1 MVQWS
6 GHWTLNPVTRVQIS
20 VGLFFFVHFTYY
32 LSNQFYSPHF
42 TSSIQKMG
50 IFFCFISHVFFQ
62 TIVPALISR
71 ILYKRDEFTITINSC
86 YLHGI
91 SVSPLYNQGFIKR
104 GKHISTA
111 TSIILEC
118 PTYAKSFLQHST
130 FEVQKSSVN
139 N

>member
-1 MVQWS
+1 MVR
-6 GHWTLNPVTRVQIS
+6 TLDSESSNPSSNLGGTFFLLFIS
-20 VGLFFFVHFTYY
+20 HIIFQTNFTAPISLLLYRRWA
-32 LSNQFYSPHF
+32 
-42 TSSIQKMG
+42 
-50 IFFCFISHVFFQ
+50 FFCFISHVFFQ
-62 TIVPALISR
+62 TIVPAPISR

>member
-1 MVQWS
+1 MVRTFDS
-6 GHWTLNPVTRVQIS
+6 ESSNPSSNLGGT
-20 VGLFFFVHFTYY
+20 FFFFCSFHTLSFKPILQPPFHF
-32 LSNQFYSPHF
+32 FYTEDGH
-42 TSSIQKMG
+42 
-50 IFFCFISHVFFQ
+50 FFCFISHVFFQ